1 MATLAGAVFYNKKA
15 SRQWVGGLR
24 VNSMAAIVTD
34 RSKIAIFAVFLLSGS
49 LKLPENI

>member
-34 RSKIAIFAVFLLSGS
+34 RRKIAIFAVFLFQAALR
-49 LKLPENI
+49 LPENI